1 MLLIPV
7 HASQMWFCVWQR
19 CWRCLLCERKM
30 CKQNLDDKKA
40 WKKTTP
46 HSHVCM
52 VQHLISP
59 CDINFQHGC
68 TCHFRNLVTCNTIP
82 MVDCTMC
89 VHSGVVVWYTPGKGV
104 KSILH
109 IDQRIISNGRNF
121 HIAGVYG
128 RRDMKKAFTWWRF
141 WIVYRFIF
149 KWYIVCASH
158 LTKSAISLPS
168 NNYYKCDRKWK
179 F

>member
-1 MLLIPV
+1 METMLTLPV
-7 HASQMWFCVWQR
+7 VR
-19 CWRCLLCERKM
+19 E
-30 CKQNLDDKKA
+30 QNVQAKLRRQA
-40 WKKTTP
+40 NGKKTTTP
-46 HSHVCM
+46 YTLTHTHTLTCM
-52 VQHLISP
+52 SVYGTVQHLISP

-141 WIVYRFIF
+141 WIVHRFIF
-149 KWYIVCASH
+149 KWYIVCA
-158 LTKSAISLPS
+158 
-168 NNYYKCDRKWK
+168 
-179 F
+179 